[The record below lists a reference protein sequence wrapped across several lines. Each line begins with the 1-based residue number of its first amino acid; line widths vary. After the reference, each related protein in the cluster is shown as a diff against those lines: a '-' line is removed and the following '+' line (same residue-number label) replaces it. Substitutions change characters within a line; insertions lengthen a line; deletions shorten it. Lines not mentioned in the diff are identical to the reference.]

1 MIAILLTVHMHLLKY
16 MKYIIIMIVMLK
28 LEVFH
33 MVYSIRNDNLVDRLK
48 MVMDQVLLITV
59 YYMV

>member
-1 MIAILLTVHMHLLKY
+1 
-16 MKYIIIMIVMLK
+16 MLK